1 MSNTVTQYVQEDAQ
15 MLTQQSTICGKYH
28 GKTGYLLGNID
39 KGIGES
45 VGTGYCVNDVQMM
58 QTIESQMMT
67 SCGSHTKR
75 LQKSITQMNHT
86 KKSHKMIMKGKV
98 TSCPRMEMMN
108 DAFRCSRATQVC
120 MEDLRLVNLTEKC
133 PS

>member
-1 MSNTVTQYVQEDAQ
+1 
-15 MLTQQSTICGKYH
+15 MLMQQSTIHGKYH
-28 GKTGYLLGNID
+28 GITGYLLGNID
-39 KGIGES
+39 VGIGDFA
-45 VGTGYCVNDVQMM
+45 GMGYCVNNVQMT

-75 LQKSITQMNHT
+75 LQKSITQMNRT
-86 KKSHKMIMKGKV
+86 SKSHKMIMKDKM

-120 MEDLRLVNLTEKC
+120 MEDLRLVNLTEKR